1 MKNLYIY
8 LLMLFMHIV
17 DDFYLQGW
25 LASAKQKEW
34 WEKNAPE
41 KVYKFDYIWALM
53 IHSFSWTFM
62 TMLPIAFTMNFE
74 VNGVF
79 ICLFVGNLL
88 IHAIVDNMKAN
99 LKMINL
105 ITDQSIHMLQILITW
120 IIMIG

>member
-41 KVYKFDYIWALM
+41 KVYRFDYIWALM

-62 TMLPIAFTMNFE
+62 VMMPIAFIMNFE

-105 ITDQSIHMLQILITW
+105 ITDQSIHMLQILITCV
-120 IIMIG
+120 IMIG

>member
-41 KVYKFDYIWALM
+41 KVYKFDYVWALM

-62 TMLPIAFTMNFE
+62 IMLPIAFVMRFE

-88 IHAIVDNMKAN
+88 IHAIVDDMKAN

>member
-17 DDFYLQGW
+17 DDFYLQGC
-25 LASAKQKEW
+25 LASFKQKEW

-41 KVYKFDYIWALM
+41 KVYRFDYIWALL

-62 TMLPIAFTMNFE
+62 VMLPIAFTMNFE

-79 ICLFVGNLL
+79 ICLFAGNLL
-88 IHAIVDNMKAN
+88 IHAIVDNLKAN
-99 LKMINL
+99 AKAINL
-105 ITDQSIHMLQILITW
+105 ITDQSIHMLQILVTW
-120 IIMIG
+120 TIMLG